1 MGQARRGP
9 DAEADGD
16 GALDAVADGDDGVE
30 VVVVGAV
37 FLAVGGSY

>member
-1 MGQARRGP
+1 LGQVLRRPYPETG
-9 DAEADGD
+9 GD
-16 GALDAVADGDDGVE
+16 GAFDAVADGDDGIE